1 MERRDHLLRQIEALG
16 RILSRL
22 RELITHGDTAE
33 AQTQL
38 QDEMKTLGLDLATA
52 SAVDAVTLRML
63 LGGPVLDP
71 RKAFAVGA
79 LLHLDAMRARADGDE
94 SRTKR
99 SETNALVLLTEARSQ
114 LDGDRAAMADE
125 IISSFLDYGAL
136 RLRSE

>member
-22 RELITHGDTAE
+22 RELITSGATAE

-38 QDEMKTLGLDLATA
+38 QDEMKALGLDLATA
-52 SAVDAVTLRML
+52 SAVDSGTLRML

-79 LLHLDAMRARADGDE
+79 LLHLDGLRARADGDE
-94 SRTKR
+94 ARAKR
-99 SETNALVLLTEARSQ
+99 SESNARALLAEARPQ
-114 LDGDRAAMADE
+114 LDGERAAMADE
-125 IISSFLDYGAL
+125 IMLTNC
-136 RLRSE
+136 

>member
-22 RELITHGDTAE
+22 RELITGGATAE
-33 AQTQL
+33 AQAQL

-52 SAVDAVTLRML
+52 SAVNPVTLRML

-79 LLHLDAMRARADGDE
+79 LLHLEALRARADGDE
-94 SRTKR
+94 ARASR
-99 SETNALVLLTEARSQ
+99 SGSNALALLTEARPQ
-114 LDGDRAAMADE
+114 LDGERATMADVM
-125 IISSFLDYGAL
+125 L
-136 RLRSE
+136 SESRGDTR

>member
-22 RELITHGDTAE
+22 RELITGGATAE
-33 AQTQL
+33 AQTQM

-52 SAVDAVTLRML
+52 SAVNSVTLKML

-79 LLHLDAMRARADGDE
+79 LLHLDAIRARADGDE
-94 SRTKR
+94 ARATR
-99 SETNALVLLTEARSQ
+99 SASNALALLTEARPQ
-114 LDGDRAAMADE
+114 LDGERAAMADV
-125 IISSFLDYGAL
+125 IL
-136 RLRSE
+136 SEAKFA

>member
-1 MERRDHLLRQIEALG
+1 
-16 RILSRL
+16 
-22 RELITHGDTAE
+22 
-33 AQTQL
+33 
-38 QDEMKTLGLDLATA
+38 
-52 SAVDAVTLRML
+52 
-63 LGGPVLDP
+63 
-71 RKAFAVGA
+71 VGA